1 MGEWLI
7 ETPYRMM
14 RAESMHQRMGWCFEN
29 LDPSMRSWSFAVADS
44 RNMPY
49 GWVRVS
55 WRFATR
61 EALAWFDM
69 VWEAEERG
77 SPLER

>member
-1 MGEWLI
+1 MGEWRI

-14 RAESMHQRMGWCFEN
+14 RVESMHERMAWCFEN
-29 LDPSMRSWSFAVADS
+29 ICRGMRSWSFNVADS

-55 WRFATR
+55 WRFASE
-61 EALAWFDM
+61 EAHTWFDM
-69 VWEAEERG
+69 VWEAEEQ
-77 SPLER
+77 